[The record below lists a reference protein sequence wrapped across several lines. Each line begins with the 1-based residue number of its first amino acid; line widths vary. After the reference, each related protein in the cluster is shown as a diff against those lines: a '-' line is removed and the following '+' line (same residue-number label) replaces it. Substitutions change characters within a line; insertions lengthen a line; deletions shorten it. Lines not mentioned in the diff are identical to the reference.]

1 MSYRYFIDFAYKGTA
16 YCGWQ
21 RQPNGVAV
29 QEVLA
34 RALSTILRSETEPVA
49 AGRTDAGVHAR
60 NMTAHFDCNNP
71 IEDLERLRSSLN
83 SLLPRDIAVN
93 RIVRV
98 RDSAHARFD
107 ALSRKYEYRIAL
119 YKSPFLDGLAAY
131 VHYPLDLDAMN
142 RAARVL
148 FRYRDFTSFSKVHT
162 DVRTNDCTIMEAE
175 WRRDGDEIVFTVK
188 ANRFLRN
195 MVRAIVGTLLD
206 VGRGKLTED
215 DVARIIERRDRCAA
229 GHSVPA
235 CGLYFL
241 EAEYPQSVF
250 EVE

>member
-1 MSYRYFIDFAYKGTA
+1 MAYRYFIYFAYNGAA

-21 RQPNGVAV
+21 RQPNGLAV
-29 QEVLA
+29 QEVLGK
-34 RALSTILRSETEPVA
+34 ALSTILRTETEPVA

-60 NMTAHFDCNNP
+60 NMAAHFDSPKP
-71 IEDLERLRSSLN
+71 IENLPRLKASLN

-98 RDSAHARFD
+98 REDAHARFD
-107 ALSRKYEYRIAL
+107 ALSRRYEYRIAL
-119 YKSPFLDGLAAY
+119 SKSPFLDGLAAY

-142 RAARVL
+142 EAAQVL
-148 FRYRDFTSFSKVHT
+148 FDYRDFTSFSKVHT
-162 DVRTNDCTIMEAE
+162 DVKTNDCIIKEAG
-175 WRRDGDEIVFTVK
+175 WRQEGDELVFTVK

-206 VGRGKLTED
+206 VGRGKSTAA

-241 EAEYPQSVF
+241 EAEYPPQVF
-250 EVE
+250 DVE